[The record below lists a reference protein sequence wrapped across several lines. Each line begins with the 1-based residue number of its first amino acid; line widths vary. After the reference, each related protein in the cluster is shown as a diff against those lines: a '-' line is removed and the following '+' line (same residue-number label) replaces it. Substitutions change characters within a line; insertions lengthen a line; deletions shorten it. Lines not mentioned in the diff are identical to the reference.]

1 MSADDAT
8 SASSPARAVI
18 FDLDGTLTL
27 PDLDFAEIRR
37 EIGGIE
43 GPILEALEGMPT
55 EDRARACEILAR
67 HEALAAARA
76 RLQPF
81 AAEVLENLARQG
93 VRTAILTRNSRASLD
108 RVLDDHGLHV
118 DALRTREDGAIKP
131 SPEPVLALCAELGVA
146 AERAIVV
153 GDYLFDLQSARAAG
167 ATAVLLRNDSN
178 TLHEAAADVVIDDLS
193 EVLALIAD
201 TGLGSRLSS

>member
-1 MSADDAT
+1 M
-8 SASSPARAVI
+8 I

-43 GPILEALEGMPT
+43 GPILEALEAMPD
-55 EDRARACEILAR
+55 EDRARAAEILDR

-81 AAEVLENLARQG
+81 AAEVLEKLARRG
-93 VRTAILTRNSRASLD
+93 VRTAILTRNSRASLA
-108 RVLDDHGLHV
+108 RVLDDHDLRV
-118 DALRTREDGAIKP
+118 DALRSREDGEIKP
-131 SPEPVLALCAELGVA
+131 SAEPVLALCAELGVA
-146 AERAIVV
+146 AERTIVV

-167 ATAVLLRNDSN
+167 ATAVLLRNDAN
-178 TLHEAAADVVIDDLS
+178 RVHEAAADVAIDDLS
-193 EVLALIAD
+193 GVLALIAD
-201 TGLGSRLSS
+201 TASDSGVSS